1 MYENVE
7 FERFCDFMA
16 RMIEKYGD
24 RIDRNPVISF
34 PILVEKIITE
44 DYCLDFTLCVDDAA

>member
-24 RIDRNPVISF
+24 RIDRNPVFSF

-44 DYCLDFTLCVDDAA
+44 DYCLDFTPCVDDAA